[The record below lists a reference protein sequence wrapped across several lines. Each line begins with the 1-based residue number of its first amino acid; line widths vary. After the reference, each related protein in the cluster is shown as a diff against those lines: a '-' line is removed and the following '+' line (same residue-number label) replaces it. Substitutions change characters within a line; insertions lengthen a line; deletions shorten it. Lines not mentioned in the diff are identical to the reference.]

1 MSRLEGFEEI
11 KSEDLGD
18 ELPMS
23 LVEWEVSPSSTLAL
37 GPLTSLRWGPFSAP
51 TLVDHFTLMCVHSQQ
66 PESSSPHQ
74 TVALR
79 LVEDFLKSTR
89 YL

>member
-1 MSRLEGFEEI
+1 MSRLEGFEKI

-23 LVEWEVSPSSTLAL
+23 LVEWEVSPSGTQAL
-37 GPLTSLRWGPFSAP
+37 GPLTSLWWGPCSAP
-51 TLVDHFTLMCVHSQQ
+51 TLVDHFTLMCVYSQQ
-66 PESSSPHQ
+66 PESSSPRQ
-74 TVALR
+74 TVVLR